1 MRIKISKVANDL
13 NVGVNTVVEF
23 LRRHDVDVENNPNAR
38 IDDSSLELLKNEF
51 NNDKTLKK
59 EADGQTDGRR
69 KPKKDNLASS
79 EMSGAVPPRVYRG

>member
-23 LRRHDVDVENNPNAR
+23 LQRHDVDVENNPNAR

-59 EADGQTDGRR
+59 EADGRR
-69 KPKKDNLASS
+69 KPKKDNPATS
-79 EMSGAVPPRVYRG
+79 EMSGALPPRVYRG

>member
-23 LRRHDVDVENNPNAR
+23 LRRHDVDVENNPNAI

-59 EADGQTDGRR
+59 EAPG
-69 KPKKDNLASS
+69 
-79 EMSGAVPPRVYRG
+79 